1 MTAAPAAEV
10 TSPSDAQRRWPRL
23 WLAAGVEIGVAV
35 VVAVVLFGSAK
46 TPSSGDSHSGMHAH
60 ATAAPAHWSP
70 IGAAAAAT
78 AAVLLWWVLTRN
90 RIPAVLSVFGLV
102 AVAGSEPVRVIALR
116 SHLVGMVVLEILLVA
131 VPLLLIA
138 TRQDRPTTV
147 PTRSPVWLVL
157 VAGAVVGYSA
167 LLIGLHL
174 PGVHNN
180 ATALRG
186 VPLWLVALTL
196 GAGTAY
202 WAAILRTAGRVKTA
216 ARLRALIVGQE
227 VAAILGLAAVI
238 LPSPNMAHD
247 SVLGL
252 SGVTDQRLGG
262 VVMLLTCAA
271 VTLPL
276 ARRLQPSQPGP
287 GPRTERHVA

>member
-1 MTAAPAAEV
+1 MTAAPAAEAI
-10 TSPSDAQRRWPRL
+10 SASDARRPWPRL

-35 VVAVVLFGSAK
+35 LVAVVLFGSTK
-46 TPSSGDSHSGMHAH
+46 TTSSGDSHSGMHAH
-60 ATAAPAHWSP
+60 ATPAHWSP
-70 IGAAAAAT
+70 AMWAAAAVT
-78 AAVLLWWVLTRN
+78 AAVLLWWLLSRN
-90 RIPAVLSVFGLV
+90 RISAVLTAVGLV
-102 AVAGSEPVRVIALR
+102 TLAGFEPVRVAALQ

-131 VPLLLIA
+131 IPLLLIS
-138 TRQDRPTTV
+138 TRQGRPTTV
-147 PTRSPVWLVL
+147 STRSPVWLAL

-186 VPLWLVALTL
+186 VPLWLVTLTL
-196 GAGTAY
+196 GAGIAY
-202 WAAILRTAGRVKTA
+202 WAAILRTAGRVTTV
-216 ARLRALIVGQE
+216 ARVRALIVGQE

-238 LPSPNMAHD
+238 LPSPIVAHD
-247 SVLGL
+247 TVFGL

-287 GPRTERHVA
+287 SPRTERHVA